1 MKFKK
6 LKRNFFNKNTLI
18 VAKKLLGKYLVRIYK
33 GAVLAGKI
41 VEVEAYRGQNDPGS
55 HAYRRKTKRNSIMFG
70 PPGFAY
76 VYFCYGNH
84 YLFNIVTEKEGLAG
98 AVLVR
103 ALEPVSGIDK
113 MKKNRKTGDIKIL
126 TNGPGKL
133 TQAMNIGKAE
143 NGKDLT
149 GSEIYLVSYEK
160 MRKQIISATR
170 RIGITQGLDK
180 KWRFLIKGNRFVS
193 VL

>member
-1 MKFKK
+1 LKFKK